1 MNIKTKMFFLV
12 SLLTIS
18 AFIGFGCFMYNT
30 STMRTLAED
39 YMKEYVHTL
48 ADKSITNFI
57 SILDNVGNYANTSSA
72 LGETFYR
79 LREDVPIEKL
89 KPVMEKGMA
98 DALLRNDMLVGNG
111 IFYQPYAF
119 DPAQK
124 DFHLYSSQSGTKVDP
139 SWQWDV
145 STYDEAWYQI
155 AIPKDW
161 DITKKRDQRLYW
173 SELYVDTSINVL
185 MVSVCVPM
193 YADNENLIGVAT
205 IDVSLKTL
213 QDLVHSFKKPEAA
226 PSTQM
231 IAFSTINNATFASSE
246 NNSNEIKPYV
256 AGSWEELLKDKKPGD
271 KLKESNVLIDGKH
284 YELYA
289 EVAPSGIGLALLLP
303 NDEILAQIEELQSR
317 SLLIA
322 ITVSVILALVAIVVL
337 LVMGKQIIRPL
348 RSLSL
353 YASEVEG
360 GNLDANIN
368 EKFTGEMQILQGAI
382 VKMVQYL
389 KREMLNADEK
399 TKQAS
404 LASAQAEEAKAAAER
419 GLQLETERREMILL
433 ATQKLGEVVNSLLNI
448 AREISSGSD
457 KIKNGSEEQR
467 HSLEAAV
474 QALNNMNESVQGV
487 VAAASQASS
496 TAQTTRSEA
505 ESGAKGV
512 EESAAAIEEIRN
524 QASSLMENME
534 VLAEKSNAIGN
545 IMNIIDD
552 IADQT
557 NLLALNAAIEA
568 ARAGEA
574 GRGFAVVADEVR
586 KLAEKTM
593 EATKDVASA
602 IKEIQEVAGN
612 NTTAMENTTK
622 NINRTSELANNS
634 SQVLESIVNI
644 AHSTEKEIQHIAE
657 LTEAQA
663 QVSHELS
670 SSMNQAHNI
679 ADETG
684 KQVEEALN
692 ALNTLVKETEELKR
706 ITEELQKS

>member
-1 MNIKTKMFFLV
+1 MSIKTKMLFLV
-12 SLLTIS
+12 SLLTFS

-30 STMRTLAED
+30 SAMRGLAED
-39 YMKEYVHTL
+39 YMKEYVHTV
-48 ADKSITNFI
+48 ADKGIVDFI
-57 SILDNVGNYANTSSA
+57 SILNNVETYANTSSA

-79 LREDVPIEKL
+79 LREDTPIEEL
-89 KPVMEKGMA
+89 KSVMEKSMA
-98 DALLRNDMLVGNG
+98 DALLRNNLMVGNG

-124 DFHLYSSQSGTKVDP
+124 DFHLYSSKAGDKIDS

-145 STYDEAWYQI
+145 STFDEAWYQV

-161 DITKKRDQRLYW
+161 DVTKKRDQRFYW

-193 YADNENLIGVAT
+193 YADNGNLIGVAT

-226 PSTQM
+226 PSARM
-231 IAFSTINNATFASSE
+231 VAFSTINKATFASSE
-246 NNSNEIKPYV
+246 NNSNEITPYA
-256 AGSWEELLKDKKPGD
+256 AGSWEDLLKNKNPGD
-271 KLKESNVLIDGKH
+271 IIKESNVLIDGKH

-303 NDEILAQIEELQSR
+303 KDEILAQIESLQSR
-317 SLLIA
+317 SALIA
-322 ITVSVILALVAIVVL
+322 ISVSVILALVAIIVM
-337 LVMGKQIIRPL
+337 LVMGKQVIRPL
-348 RSLSL
+348 RSLSS
-353 YASEVEG
+353 YASEVEA
-360 GNLDANIN
+360 GNLDAKIN
-368 EKFTGEMQILQGAI
+368 DHFTGEMQILQGAI

-399 TKQAS
+399 TKLAS
-404 LASAQAEEAKAAAER
+404 QASAQAEEAKAAAEE
-419 GLQLETERREMILL
+419 GLRLETERREMIIQ

-448 AREISSGSD
+448 AREISSRSD
-457 KIKNGSEEQR
+457 KIKHGSEEQR
-467 HSLEAAV
+467 YSLEAAV
-474 QALNNMNESVQGV
+474 QALDNMNESVQGV

-496 TAQTTRSEA
+496 TAQNTRSEA
-505 ESGAKGV
+505 ESGASGV
-512 EESAAAIEEIRN
+512 EESAIAIHEIRN
-524 QASSLMENME
+524 QASSLMENMG

-602 IKEIQEVAGN
+602 IKEIQDVAAN
-612 NTTAMENTTK
+612 NTAAMENTTK

-644 AHSTEKEIQHIAE
+644 AHSTEQEIQHIAQ
-657 LTEAQA
+657 LTEEQA
-663 QVSHELS
+663 QVSQELS
-670 SSMNQAHNI
+670 SSMNQVHSI

-692 ALNTLVKETEELKR
+692 ALDSLVKETEELKR